1 MEKVKSVWGKMME
14 LTEEQKDHHLLMKRL
29 AINLNDTPCVLIG
42 GTALYLCYG
51 LDRFSVDIDLDTSK
65 KINLDSRIKNNLPP
79 KIKLNTLKHIKDT
92 PINSKYNINY
102 IGSTGN
108 ENNLVVEM
116 KIKENTEIPFTIIDD
131 IKVATVNYLI
141 KAKIECLQERT
152 KSRDL
157 YDLSFLTEKFKH
169 EFDHNDI
176 QKLTHFVKKND
187 LLNKYMEDWNEDP
200 LLSKFDITDKIIQLT
215 KNIEQIKDF
224 QFNNSL
230 KRAEK
235 NLERKNDK
243 ISLERDKIQNEIN

>member
-1 MEKVKSVWGKMME
+1 MD
-14 LTEEQKDHHLLMKRL
+14 LTEDQKEHHILMKEL
-29 AINLNDTPCVLIG
+29 AVNLNDTPLVLIG

-65 KINLDSRIKNNLPP
+65 KINLESRIKNNLPH
-79 KIKLNTLKHIKDT
+79 KIKLNNLRHIKDT
-92 PINSKYNINY
+92 PVNSKYNLNY
-102 IGSTGN
+102 INSCGN
-108 ENNLVVEM
+108 ENNLVIEM

-131 IKVATVNYLI
+131 IKVAKINYLI
-141 KAKIECLQERT
+141 KAKIECLEERT

-157 YDLSFLTEKFKH
+157 YDLSFLTEKFKK
-169 EFDHNDI
+169 EFTHDDI
-176 QKLTHFVKKND
+176 KKLTQFIKKND
-187 LLNKYMEDWNEDP
+187 LLNKYMEDWGEDP